1 MFILK
6 NPTMT
11 AIPQG
16 APSAATSLISLR
28 RVCAVVA
35 VMGLF
40 VLSLFA
46 PAVSQNLRLSDGH
59 VDAFTVTAED
69 GDLKLALK
77 EDITGSGVLR
87 APESVVL
94 VVADSAYSDATS
106 AVPAVGGASYYLPQA
121 QQSGLLWPGWD
132 TLAAQSIAQNID
144 LNFESV
150 SGPGEVFL
158 FENSGGGGVQSVTSD
173 GSFSLSSGSVINQ
186 PFPAH
191 RHVHWAFTQPGTY
204 TMQVTATSGSLTSN
218 TATYT
223 WEVGSASSGGSQ
235 GNASAGTGNSLNT
248 AQQPAAPGNRNNAP
262 ASAPRGQASGGTATQ
277 PGRAGG
283 SAPAGSGGTA
293 NGGGAAAGGTAG
305 GAATGGGASGGNCSP
320 AVTPMLKDDRTVPA
334 TWRNLSEI
342 QFELGSA
349 AKKDLPVAIGPVP
362 KGPVWMIGSTQ
373 EPNVPW
379 VGANSQHPSMLEHT
393 QGPVTWELVG
403 FSGPGPMV
411 VYSQGGLG
419 QVVGQEWFRGANNQ
433 AQGSY
438 TIGANAHVHPNWV
451 FGAPGVY
458 QVSIRQTAT
467 LNSGEQVAGT
477 GTVVFKVGSGSQSGH
492 FDLGAAI
499 DPTGGNCDPG
509 FAAAQAI
516 APADQ
521 AAGGAAGAGGDT
533 GGEVA
538 DVAGGMS
545 AAAKKAAAGAD
556 TDEPAITLAAHIV
569 QTLPYVILGL
579 GLFVLG
585 AGTSNLSAAVQRRKA
600 ANAGAADTTAKDAS

>member
-1 MFILK
+1 MFIAK
-6 NPTMT
+6 NPTIT
-11 AIPQG
+11 VNSQG
-16 APSAATSLISLR
+16 APCTAASQYPLR
-28 RVCAVVA
+28 QACAVAA

-40 VLSLFA
+40 LLSLFV

-59 VDAFTVTAED
+59 VDAFTVIVED
-69 GDLKLALK
+69 GDLKLVLK
-77 EDITGSGVLR
+77 EDITGSGVHR

-94 VVADSAYSDATS
+94 VVSDSAYSDATS
-106 AVPAVGGASYYLPQA
+106 AVPAIGGASYYLPQA

-132 TLAAQSIAQNID
+132 TLGAQAIAQNID

-150 SGPGEVFL
+150 SGPGEVFV
-158 FENSGGGGVQSVTSD
+158 FENSGGGVQSVTSD

-204 TMQVTATSGSLTSN
+204 TMQVSAASGSRTSN

-223 WEVGSASSGGSQ
+223 WEVGSATPGGNPD
-235 GNASAGTGNSLNT
+235 NASTGTGNAPNT
-248 AQQPAAPGNRNNAP
+248 AQQPAAPGNRHNP
-262 ASAPRGQASGGTATQ
+262 TPSQGQETGGATAQPGRTGGTATV
-277 PGRAGG
+277 
-283 SAPAGSGGTA
+283 
-293 NGGGAAAGGTAG
+293 GGGASSTGGVATGGAVA
-305 GAATGGGASGGNCSP
+305 GAATGGGASGGSCSP
-320 AVTPMLKDDRTVPA
+320 AVIPMMKDDRTVPA

-342 QFELGSA
+342 QFELGGA

-379 VGANSQHPSMLEHT
+379 VGANSQHPSMLEHS

-419 QVVGQEWFRGANNQ
+419 QIVGQEWFRGANNQ

-458 QVSIRQTAT
+458 HVSIRQTTT
-467 LNSGEQVAGT
+467 LKSGEKVAGT

-499 DPTGGNCDPG
+499 DPAGGNCDPG
-509 FAAAQAI
+509 LAAAQGI
-516 APADQ
+516 APAAQ
-521 AAGGAAGAGGDT
+521 VAGGEAGTDNSLS
-533 GGEVA
+533 GEVA
-538 DVAGGMS
+538 DAAGGITAVGKN
-545 AAAKKAAAGAD
+545 AAAASEA
-556 TDEPAITLAAHIV
+556 DEPAITLAAQIV

-600 ANAGAADTTAKDAS
+600 ANTSAADATAEDAS